1 MVYTVLIHHALL
13 VISIINGFT
22 ATGALRYNCVW
33 FFLHIYTSTLKS
45 LFTII
50 LGLKT
55 KMWNIIDTWIILEN
69 HNFLLL
75 LPQQNV
81 PLFLFY
87 FLQRNHCDTTTVD
100 SG

>member
-1 MVYTVLIHHALL
+1 MYVYVYVYMVYTVLIHHALL

-22 ATGALRYNCVW
+22 AAGALRYSCVW

-55 KMWNIIDTWIILEN
+55 KCGILLT
-69 HNFLLL
+69 H
-75 LPQQNV
+75 
-81 PLFLFY
+81 
-87 FLQRNHCDTTTVD
+87 
-100 SG
+100 G